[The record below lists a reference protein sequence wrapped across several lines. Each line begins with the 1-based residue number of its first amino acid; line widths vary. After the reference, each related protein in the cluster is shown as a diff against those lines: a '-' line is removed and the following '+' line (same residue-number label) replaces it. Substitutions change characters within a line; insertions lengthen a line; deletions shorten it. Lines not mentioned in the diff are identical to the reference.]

1 MIHPSRIWM
10 GHIKDY
16 RQDMEAGKIKRLTM
30 VKTLSYF
37 SSASAVSSIISEIK
51 IYLQFNKGLINKI

>member
-1 MIHPSRIWM
+1 
-10 GHIKDY
+10 
-16 RQDMEAGKIKRLTM
+16 M